1 MNYPK
6 KTIITCAVTGN
17 ITKPEQHPGLPVT
30 PEQIARASLDAAIA
44 GAAVVHIHVRDPHT
58 GKPAM
63 NLDYYA
69 DVMARIRAENREL
82 VINLTTGPGGRFIP
96 STDNPQVAAPGSTL
110 MLPEKR
116 VEHIALLRP
125 DIATLDLNTMNSGP
139 DVVINTPANVTRMA
153 RVIREAGVMPEI
165 EIFDSGDLHMARDL
179 MRDGVLQGPGLF
191 SFVLGVNYGFSASP
205 ETMAYA
211 RALLPPGAIW
221 TGFGIGR
228 HEFPMVAQAWLLGGH
243 VRVGFEDNLYIA
255 KGQLAKDNAEL
266 VTRARQIVESL
277 GGSIASAQEA
287 RLMLGLNH
295 RHLH

>member
-1 MNYPK
+1 MYQPDR

-17 ITKPEQHPGLPVT
+17 IVKPGQHPDLPIT
-30 PEQIARASLDAAIA
+30 PEQIATACLDAADA

-58 GKPAM
+58 GLPSM
-63 NLDYYA
+63 ELDHYA
-69 DVMARIRAENREL
+69 EVMQRIRDRNREV

-96 STDNPQVAAPGSTL
+96 SADDPRVAAPGSTL
-110 MLPEKR
+110 MVPEKR
-116 VEHIALLRP
+116 VAHIAALRP

-139 DVVINTPANVTRMA
+139 DVVINTPANVARMA
-153 RVIREAGVMPEI
+153 KVIRDAGVTPEI

-211 RALLPPGAIW
+211 RGLLPPGAIW

-255 KGQLAKDNAEL
+255 KGVLATDNAEL
-266 VTRARQIVESL
+266 VARARQIVESL
-277 GGSIASAQEA
+277 GGSIASAPEA
-287 RLMLGLNH
+287 RLMLGLNKH
-295 RHLH
+295 